1 MSVPT
6 EYQTIEH
13 HGQPAF
19 VLVPWEDFNRIRPLL
34 EAEKARSTGIPQAV
48 VEAHVMREVPL
59 IRAWREEL
67 GLTQEDLAVRLG
79 LSQAAVAKF
88 EHPNA
93 HPRGATLKKIALALG
108 ISVEQLNI

>member
-1 MSVPT
+1 MSALT

-13 HGQPAF
+13 CGHPAF
-19 VLVPWEDFNRIRPLL
+19 VLVPWEEFNRIRPLL

-48 VEAHVMREVPL
+48 VEAHILREVPI

-67 GLTQEDLAVRLG
+67 GLTQEELAVRLG

-88 EHPNA
+88 EHPNS
-93 HPRGATLKKIALALG
+93 HPRSSTLKKIAAALG
-108 ISVEQLNI
+108 ITAEPLNI